1 MDKFGK
7 IEEEESSSVTQEKAK
22 RKLPRV
28 ERRREKIKKNI
39 LEISKNKFASSHP
52 YLVKFETIAE
62 EAEISRATLYSYF
75 DSKEDII
82 YEIVKPVLEDLI
94 IKYESLLKD
103 INKLSTNQVIERL
116 SEIFIHLWENHQISL
131 VVANKVLDMKKGRLE
146 GLYNRML
153 ELKLKILEKIE
164 KDLKFPKEKIYEL
177 LLNIVVPMLK
187 ISLDFQDGKKLF
199 KDTLKKII
207 AK

>member
-1 MDKFGK
+1 MDKAGK
-7 IEEEESSSVTQEKAK
+7 IEEEGSSSVIQEKTK
-22 RKLPRV
+22 RRLPRV

-82 YEIVKPVLEDLI
+82 YEIVKPVLEELI
-94 IKYESLLKD
+94 IKYEFLLKD
-103 INKLSTNQVIERL
+103 ISKLSTNQIIDRL
-116 SEIFIHLWENHQISL
+116 SEIFIHLWKNHQLSL
-131 VVANKVLDMKKGRLE
+131 VVANKILDMEKEKLE

-187 ISLDFQDGKKLF
+187 ILLEIQDGEKIF

-207 AK
+207 VK